1 MSIFIIFFDTIK
13 MDIIHLEKYEEKHIE
28 NIKKYITSLNES
40 EIKALKIAEEHLETS
55 FNIVK
60 SIGYQKWLK
69 NNM

>member
-1 MSIFIIFFDTIK
+1 
-13 MDIIHLEKYEEKHIE
+13 MDIIKLEKYEEKHIE

>member
-1 MSIFIIFFDTIK
+1 MDK
-13 MDIIHLEKYEEKHIE
+13 MDIINLEKYEEKHIE

>member
-1 MSIFIIFFDTIK
+1 MDKMDT
-13 MDIIHLEKYEEKHIE
+13 MDIIKLEKYEEKHIE

>member
-1 MSIFIIFFDTIK
+1 MDK

>member
-1 MSIFIIFFDTIK
+1 MDK
-13 MDIIHLEKYEEKHIE
+13 MDIIKLEKYEEKHIE

>member
-1 MSIFIIFFDTIK
+1 
-13 MDIIHLEKYEEKHIE
+13 MDIIKLEKYEKKHIE

>member
-1 MSIFIIFFDTIK
+1 MDKMDK
-13 MDIIHLEKYEEKHIE
+13 MDIIKLEKYEEKHIE

-69 NNM
+69 N

>member
-1 MSIFIIFFDTIK
+1 MDKMDK
-13 MDIIHLEKYEEKHIE
+13 MDIIKLEKYEEKHIE